1 MEDPVLGG
9 IYDRLKENDSEPS
22 ANKFVTI
29 FLRWTS
35 GRGKSSFFMI

>member
-1 MEDPVLGG
+1 MNFPPLLIILVHMEDPVLRG

-29 FLRWTS
+29 FLR
-35 GRGKSSFFMI
+35 